1 MKNAY
6 CSGFQPGASYIGRAN
21 GTFFLFSRWNRAA
34 SAIGT
39 FPFYNP
45 GSRSGDATKPPKR
58 PASPMLALLLSLLTF
73 CASAQNHVF
82 VETESFE
89 DKGGWVID
97 QQSFVVMGSSYMMAH
112 GMGRPVKDA
121 ATTVNF
127 PKPGKYKMWVR
138 TKDWAPFPKGPGKFE
153 ISIDGK
159 KVNQVF
165 GSSGSDAWKWYD
177 GGEIDVKAGSAKL
190 AMKDLTGF
198 NGRCDAILFTD
209 DLKFTPPNEF
219 EALTTFRKKLL
230 NLTDKPADAGRF
242 DMVVVGGGIAGTCAA
257 ISAARMGLKVAL
269 IQDRPV
275 LGGNNSSEIR
285 VHLMG
290 DVDKNH
296 YPKLGRIVREMD
308 NGDPGN
314 GNPDAKEYGD
324 ARKISIVKAEPKIS
338 LFLNTHVYKVE
349 KENDIIT
356 AVVGRDI
363 ATNKE
368 MRFTGSFFSDCTG
381 DGTIG
386 YLAGAEF
393 RMGRESKAETGES
406 LAAEKAD
413 DFTLGTSNLWASLE
427 RDTVSSFPETPW
439 AIQFSDEYHIDEP
452 KADWQWETGFGN
464 FNTINDAEKIRDHN
478 LRAIYGNWS
487 YLKKNKPA
495 KYAKRE
501 LAWVAYIGGKRESR
515 RIIGDHIL
523 NQMDIQEGKF
533 YPDGSVTATW
543 TIDLHFPDAKNS
555 KYFEG
560 QEFFAGTKH
569 IKVAPYT
576 IPYRCLY
583 SKNIQNLFVAGRNI
597 STTHVAF
604 GSTRV
609 MRTCGMMGEVV
620 GFAAYLTTK
629 YKTTPR
635 GVYQEH
641 LPELMAILKGE
652 TTAPQP

>member
-1 MKNAY
+1 MKTVLK
-6 CSGFQPGASYIGRAN
+6 SL
-21 GTFFLFSRWNRAA
+21 LF
-34 SAIGT
+34 
-39 FPFYNP
+39 
-45 GSRSGDATKPPKR
+45 
-58 PASPMLALLLSLLTF
+58 LLLSLHL
-73 CASAQNHVF
+73 AAQDHVF

-97 QQSFVVMGSSYMMAH
+97 QQSYVVIGSSYLMAH

-121 ATTVNF
+121 ATTVRF
-127 PKPGKYKMWVR
+127 PKAGKYQIWVR
-138 TKDWAPFPKGPGKFE
+138 TKDWAPFPKGPGKFQVVV
-153 ISIDGK
+153 DGK
-159 KVNQVF
+159 PLNTVF
-165 GSSGSDAWKWYD
+165 GESGSDVWKWYY
-177 GGEIDVKAGSAKL
+177 GGEVDAKSDQAKVAL
-190 AMKDLTGF
+190 HDLTGF
-198 NGRCDAILFTD
+198 NGRCDAILFTNAP
-209 DLKFTPPNEF
+209 KFTPPDKPEL
-219 EALTTFRKKLL
+219 LTAFRNKLL
-230 NLTDKPADAGRF
+230 NLSDKPAEAGNF
-242 DMVVVGGGIAGTCAA
+242 DLVVVGGGIAGTCAA
-257 ISAARMGLKVAL
+257 ISASRMGLKVAL

-314 GNPDAKEYGD
+314 GNADAKEYGD
-324 ARKISIVKAEPKIS
+324 ARKTSIVKAEKNIT
-338 LFLNTHVYKVE
+338 LYLNTHVYKVE
-349 KENDIIT
+349 KKGN
-356 AVVGRDI
+356 AVAAVIARDI

-368 MRFTGSFFSDCTG
+368 VRFTGTYFSDCTG
-381 DGTIG
+381 DGTLG
-386 YLAGAEF
+386 DLVGAEYRF
-393 RMGRESKAETGES
+393 GRESKAETGES

-439 AIQFSDEYHIDEP
+439 ALPFSDEYHIDEA

-464 FNTINDAEKIRDHN
+464 LNTITDAEKIRDHN

-487 YLKKNKPA
+487 YLKNNKKA

-515 RIIGDHIL
+515 RLMGDHIL
-523 NQMDIQEGKF
+523 TQMDIQDGKQ
-533 YPDGSVTATW
+533 YPDGTVTATW

-583 SKNIQNLFVAGRNI
+583 SRNITNLFMAGRDI

-620 GFAAYLTTK
+620 GFAAYVAKK
-629 YKTTPR
+629 YNTSPR

-641 LPELMAILKGE
+641 LPEFMSIIKDEPMAAK
-652 TTAPQP
+652 P

>member
-1 MKNAY
+1 MKTLFNVL
-6 CSGFQPGASYIGRAN
+6 SG
-21 GTFFLFSRWNRAA
+21 
-34 SAIGT
+34 
-39 FPFYNP
+39 
-45 GSRSGDATKPPKR
+45 
-58 PASPMLALLLSLLTF
+58 LLMSLTL
-73 CASAQNHVF
+73 SAQDHVF

-89 DKGGWVID
+89 NKGGWVID
-97 QQSFVVMGSSYMMAH
+97 QQSFVVQGSSYVMAH

-121 ATTVNF
+121 TTAVLF
-127 PKPGKYKMWVR
+127 PKKGKYQIWVR
-138 TKDWAPFPKGPGKFE
+138 TKDWAPFPKGPGKFQVRL
-153 ISIDGK
+153 D
-159 KVNQVF
+159 NQPLPMIF
-165 GSSGSDAWKWYD
+165 GESGSDEWKWYN
-177 GGEIDVKAGSAKL
+177 GGEINVTTEQMTL
-190 AMKDLTGF
+190 ALHDLTGF
-198 NGRCDAILFTD
+198 NGRCDAILFTNAP
-209 DLKFTPPNEF
+209 KFTPPNKLEDLN
-219 EALTTFRKKLL
+219 AFRNKAL
-230 NLTDKPADAGRF
+230 NLTGKTAEAGQY
-242 DMVVVGGGIAGTCAA
+242 DLVVVGGGIAGTCAA
-257 ISAARMGLKVAL
+257 ISGARMGLKVAL

-290 DVDKNH
+290 DTDKNH

-324 ARKISIVKAEPKIS
+324 ARKTNIVKAERNIT

-349 KENDIIT
+349 KAADKIV

-363 ATNKE
+363 ITNKE
-368 MRFTGSFFSDCTG
+368 TRFEGTYFSDCTG
-381 DGTIG
+381 DGTLG
-386 YLAGAEF
+386 HLAGAEYRF
-393 RMGRESKAETGES
+393 GRESKAETGES

-413 DFTLGTSNLWASLE
+413 QFTLGTSNLWASLE
-427 RDTVSSFPETPW
+427 RDTVSSFPETTW
-439 AIQFSDEYHIDEP
+439 AIPFSEEYHIDEP

-464 FNTINDAEKIRDHN
+464 FNTITDAEKIRDHN
-478 LRAIYGNWS
+478 LRAIFGNWS
-487 YLKKNKPA
+487 YLKNNKKD
-495 KYAKRE
+495 KYARRE

-523 NQMDIQEGKF
+523 NQMDIQEGKQ
-533 YPDGSVTATW
+533 YPDGTATATW

-583 SKNIQNLFVAGRNI
+583 SKNISNLFMAGRNI

-620 GFAAYLTTK
+620 GFAAYVAKKNNTS
-629 YKTTPR
+629 PR
-635 GVYQEH
+635 GVYESH
-641 LPELMAILKGE
+641 LPELMGIIKDEPA
-652 TTAPQP
+652 TAKP

>member
-1 MKNAY
+1 MK
-6 CSGFQPGASYIGRAN
+6 PLLR
-21 GTFFLFSRWNRAA
+21 TLLFLL
-34 SAIGT
+34 I
-39 FPFYNP
+39 
-45 GSRSGDATKPPKR
+45 
-58 PASPMLALLLSLLTF
+58 SLKL
-73 CASAQNHVF
+73 SAQDPIF
-82 VETESFE
+82 LETESFT

-97 QQSFVVMGSSYMMAH
+97 QQSFVVMGSSYLMAH

-121 ATTVNF
+121 ATTVSF
-127 PKPGKYKMWVR
+127 PKKGKYRVWVR
-138 TKDWAPFPKGPGKFE
+138 TKDWAPFPKGPGKFQVVLN
-153 ISIDGK
+153 GK
-159 KVNQVF
+159 PLNQVF
-165 GSSGSDAWKWYD
+165 GESGSDVWKWYP
-177 GGEIDVKAGSAKL
+177 GGEIEVQNEQMSVAL
-190 AMKDLTGF
+190 HDLTGF
-198 NGRCDAILFTD
+198 NGRCDAILFTSSPT
-209 DLKFTPPNEF
+209 FIPPDKLD
-219 EALTTFRKKLL
+219 ALTAFRKQQLKL
-230 NLTDKPADAGRF
+230 NDSPTEATHF
-242 DMVVVGGGIAGTCAA
+242 DLVVVGGGIAGTCAA
-257 ISAARMGLKVAL
+257 ISASRMGLKVAL

-324 ARKISIVKAEPKIS
+324 ARKTAIVKGERNIS

-349 KENDIIT
+349 KSGDKIV

-368 MRFTGSFFSDCTG
+368 TRFTGTFFSDCTG

-386 YLAGAEF
+386 DLAEAEF

-406 LAAEKAD
+406 LAADKAD
-413 DFTLGTSNLWASLE
+413 NFTLGTSNLWASLE

-439 AIQFSDEYHIDEP
+439 AIQFSDEYHIDDS

-464 FNTINDAEKIRDHN
+464 FNTITDAEKIRDHN
-478 LRAIYGNWS
+478 LRAIFGNWS

-515 RIIGDHIL
+515 RLMGDHVL
-523 NQMDIQEGKF
+523 TQMDIQEGKQ
-533 YPDGSVTATW
+533 YPDGTVTATW
-543 TIDLHFPDAKNS
+543 TIDLHFPDERNK

-583 SKNIQNLFVAGRNI
+583 SKNISNLFMAGRNI

-620 GFAAYLTTK
+620 GFAAYLTKK
-629 YKTTPR
+629 YNTSPR

-641 LPELMAILKGE
+641 LPELMAIIKDE
-652 TTAPQP
+652 TPPGKP

>member
-1 MKNAY
+1 M
-6 CSGFQPGASYIGRAN
+6 QP
-21 GTFFLFSRWNRAA
+21 LFR
-34 SAIGT
+34 T
-39 FPFYNP
+39 
-45 GSRSGDATKPPKR
+45 
-58 PASPMLALLLSLLTF
+58 LLLLFISLKL
-73 CASAQNHVF
+73 SAQDHVF
-82 VETESFE
+82 LETESFA

-97 QQSFVVMGSSYMMAH
+97 QQSFVVMGSSYLMAH

-121 ATTVNF
+121 TTTVLF
-127 PKPGKYKMWVR
+127 PKKGKYRVWVR
-138 TKDWAPFPKGPGKFE
+138 TKDWAPFPKGPGKFQVVLNGK
-153 ISIDGK
+153 SI
-159 KVNQVF
+159 NQVF
-165 GSSGSDAWKWYD
+165 GESGSDVWKWYP
-177 GGEIDVKAGSAKL
+177 GGEIDVQNEQMNVAL
-190 AMKDLTGF
+190 HDLTGF
-198 NGRCDAILFTD
+198 NGRCDAILFTSSPT
-209 DLKFTPPNEF
+209 FIPPDKLD
-219 EALTTFRKKLL
+219 ALTAFRKQQLKL
-230 NLTDKPADAGRF
+230 NDAPVEANNF
-242 DMVVVGGGIAGTCAA
+242 DLVVVGGGIAGTCAA
-257 ISAARMGLKVAL
+257 ISASRMGLKVAL

-285 VHLMG
+285 VHLRG

-314 GNPDAKEYGD
+314 GHPDGQEYGD
-324 ARKISIVKAEPKIS
+324 ARKTAIVKGERNIS

-349 KENDIIT
+349 KSGDKMV

-368 MRFTGSFFSDCTG
+368 TRFTGTFFSDCTG

-386 YLAGAEF
+386 DLAGAEF

-406 LAAEKAD
+406 LAADKAD
-413 DFTLGTSNLWASLE
+413 NFTLGTSNLWASLE

-439 AIQFSDEYHIDEP
+439 ALPFSDEYHIDEAR
-452 KADWQWETGFGN
+452 ADWQWETGFGN
-464 FNTINDAEKIRDHN
+464 FNTITDAEKIRDHN

-515 RIIGDHIL
+515 RLMGDHVL
-523 NQMDIQEGKF
+523 NQMDIQEGKQ
-533 YPDGSVTATW
+533 YPDGTVTATW
-543 TIDLHFPDAKNS
+543 TIDLHFPDERNK

-583 SKNIQNLFVAGRNI
+583 SKNISNLFMAGRNI

-620 GFAAYLTTK
+620 GFAAYLTKK
-629 YKTTPR
+629 YNTSPR

-641 LPELMAILKGE
+641 LPELMAIIKDE
-652 TTAPQP
+652 TPPAKP

>member
-1 MKNAY
+1 MKLNLTI
-6 CSGFQPGASYIGRAN
+6 F
-21 GTFFLFSRWNRAA
+21 
-34 SAIGT
+34 
-39 FPFYNP
+39 
-45 GSRSGDATKPPKR
+45 
-58 PASPMLALLLSLLTF
+58 LLLLTLQL
-73 CASAQNHVF
+73 SAQSHVF
-82 VETESFE
+82 VETESFQ

-97 QQSFVVMGSSYMMAH
+97 QQSFVVLNSSYLMAH

-121 ATTVNF
+121 TTTVKF
-127 PKPGKYKMWVR
+127 PKTGKYHVWVR
-138 TKDWAPFPKGPGKFE
+138 TKDWAPFPKGPGKFQV
-153 ISIDGK
+153 SIDGNPIK
-159 KVNQVF
+159 QIF
-165 GSSGSDAWKWYD
+165 GESGSDEWKWYD
-177 GGEIDVKAGSAKL
+177 AGETEIKKTEIKL
-190 AMKDLTGF
+190 SLKDLTGF

-209 DLKFTPPNEF
+209 APKFTPPNKLE
-219 EALTTFRKKLL
+219 ELTAFRKKLL
-230 NLTDKPADAGRF
+230 NLTETPALAGHY

-257 ISAARMGLKVAL
+257 ISASRMGLKVAL

-324 ARKISIVKAEPKIS
+324 KRKIDIIKGEPNIS
-338 LFLNTHVYKVE
+338 LFLNTFVYKIE

-363 ATNKE
+363 ATNQE
-368 MRFTGSFFSDCTG
+368 LRFEGSFFSDCTG
-381 DGTIG
+381 DGTLG
-386 YLAGAEF
+386 FLAGAEF
-393 RMGRESKAETGES
+393 RMGRESKAETGET

-413 DFTLGTSNLWASLE
+413 DFTLGTSNLWASLPV
-427 RDTVSSFPETPW
+427 DSVTTFPETPW
-439 AIQFSDEYHIDEP
+439 ALQFSDEYHIDKG
-452 KADWQWETGFGN
+452 KADWEWETGFGN
-464 FNTINDAEKIRDHN
+464 FNTITQAEQIRDHN

-487 YLKKNKPA
+487 YLKNHKKE
-495 KYAKRE
+495 KYAKSE

-560 QEFFAGTKH
+560 QEFFASTKH

-583 SKNIQNLFVAGRNI
+583 SKNIQNLFMAGRNI

-620 GFAAYLTTK
+620 GFAASIATK

-635 GVYQEH
+635 GVYEKH
-641 LPELMAILKGE
+641 LPELVSILKGE
-652 TTAPQP
+652 TLAPQP

>member
-1 MKNAY
+1 MK
-6 CSGFQPGASYIGRAN
+6 
-21 GTFFLFSRWNRAA
+21 
-34 SAIGT
+34 
-39 FPFYNP
+39 
-45 GSRSGDATKPPKR
+45 
-58 PASPMLALLLSLLTF
+58 LLLRTFLLLVISLKL
-73 CASAQNHVF
+73 SAQDHVF
-82 VETESFE
+82 LETESFT

-97 QQSFVVMGSSYMMAH
+97 QQSFVVMGSSYLMAH

-121 ATTVNF
+121 ATTVPF
-127 PKPGKYKMWVR
+127 PKKGKYRVWVR
-138 TKDWAPFPKGPGKFE
+138 TKDWAPFPKGPGKFQVV
-153 ISIDGK
+153 INGK
-159 KVNQVF
+159 PLNQVF
-165 GSSGSDAWKWYD
+165 GESGSDLWKWYP
-177 GGEIDVKAGSAKL
+177 GGEIEVQNEQMSVAL
-190 AMKDLTGF
+190 HDLTGF
-198 NGRCDAILFTD
+198 NGRCDAILFTNSPT
-209 DLKFTPPNEF
+209 FIPPDKLD
-219 EALTTFRKKLL
+219 AMTAFRKQQLK
-230 NLTDKPADAGRF
+230 LTDAPAEANNF
-242 DMVVVGGGIAGTCAA
+242 DLVVVGGGIAGTCAA
-257 ISAARMGLKVAL
+257 ISASRMGLKVAL

-324 ARKISIVKAEPKIS
+324 ARKTAIVKGERNIS

-349 KENDIIT
+349 KSGDKIV
-356 AVVGRDI
+356 AVIGRDI

-368 MRFTGSFFSDCTG
+368 TRFTGTFFSDCTG

-386 YLAGAEF
+386 DLAGAEF

-406 LAAEKAD
+406 LAADKVD
-413 DFTLGTSNLWASLE
+413 NFTLGTSNLWASLE

-439 AIQFSDEYHIDEP
+439 AIQFSDEYHIDDS

-464 FNTINDAEKIRDHN
+464 FNTITDAEKIRDHN

-487 YLKKNKPA
+487 YLKKNKAA

-515 RIIGDHIL
+515 RLMGDHVL
-523 NQMDIQEGKF
+523 NQMDIQEGKQ
-533 YPDGSVTATW
+533 YPDGTVTATW
-543 TIDLHFPDAKNS
+543 TIDLHFPDERNK

-583 SKNIQNLFVAGRNI
+583 SKNISNLFMAGRNI

-620 GFAAYLTTK
+620 GFAAFLTKK
-629 YKTTPR
+629 YNTSPR
-635 GVYQEH
+635 GVYQEY
-641 LPELMAILKGE
+641 LPELMAIIKDE
-652 TTAPQP
+652 TPPGKP